1 MTKTLCCLKVFESIY
16 NHSSLRTKFSKLI
29 KKTQTNTKKKQQKH
43 FRNQILLPLIGSL
56 STHTPKREDTRNSG
70 QLIDH
75 SMN

>member
-1 MTKTLCCLKVFESIY
+1 MTKTLCCLKVFECIY

-29 KKTQTNTKKKQQKH
+29 KKTQTNTKKNNKNISEIKFYYH
-43 FRNQILLPLIGSL
+43 SSVL
-56 STHTPKREDTRNSG
+56 SPHTHRKEDTRNSG